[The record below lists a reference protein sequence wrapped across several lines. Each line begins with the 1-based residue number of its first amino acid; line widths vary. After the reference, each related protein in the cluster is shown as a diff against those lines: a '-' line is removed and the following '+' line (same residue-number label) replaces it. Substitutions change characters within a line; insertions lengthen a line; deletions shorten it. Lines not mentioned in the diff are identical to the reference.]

1 MGLSLRIK
9 EEEEEYIRTY
19 AKVNNISVSELI
31 RTAVLEKI
39 EDECDLEEYNKAM
52 KEYNKNSKTYTI
64 DEVEKELGI

>member
-39 EDECDLEEYNKAM
+39 EDECDLKEYNKAM